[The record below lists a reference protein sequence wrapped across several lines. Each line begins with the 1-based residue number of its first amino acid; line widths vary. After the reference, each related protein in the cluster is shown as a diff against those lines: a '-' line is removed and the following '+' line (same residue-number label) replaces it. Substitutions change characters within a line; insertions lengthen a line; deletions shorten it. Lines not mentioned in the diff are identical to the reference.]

1 MSRLLDDKEIGLI
14 RRFFDFDLS
23 EKELNQFQDRLE
35 KDHTFANEVDN
46 YETAYNAVDQLIISN
61 KGENSSVSEV
71 KKSQLTKVKSTKR
84 NPMGWAIAAM
94 LVLGLVFGGY
104 YMTTG
109 TSNEIDERV
118 FAQAD
123 EYTRMMS
130 DDILRGET
138 TPNASTST
146 EEQRLKDIVST
157 YTKDNTAT
165 TVTSLQEYINS
176 IDNPVNKEL
185 AEWWLANVY
194 LQNNDIE
201 NARIT
206 LEKIKDNPNYNS
218 GKKATSF
225 LEQL

>member
-23 EKELNQFQDRLE
+23 EKELEQFQDRLE
-35 KDHTFANEVDN
+35 KDNAFAKEVDN
-46 YETAYNAVDQLIISN
+46 YEVAYQTVDQLIIDNRGNDGPISQSKKKN
-61 KGENSSVSEV
+61 LAKVS
-71 KKSQLTKVKSTKR
+71 KR
-84 NPMGWAIAAM
+84 SPMRWAIAAM
-94 LVLGLVFGGY
+94 LVLGLAFAGY
-104 YMTTG
+104 YMTSG
-109 TSNEIDERV
+109 TTSGGIDEQV

-138 TPNASTST
+138 SSNPSASS
-146 EEQRLKDIVST
+146 EEQQLKDIVSN
-157 YTKDNTAT
+157 YTIDNSIT
-165 TVTSLQEYINS
+165 TVISLQEYIKS
-176 IDNPVNKEL
+176 INNPVNKEL

-194 LQNNDIE
+194 LQNKDID

-206 LEKIKDNPNYNS
+206 LEKIKDNPSYNS
-218 GKKATSF
+218 GKKAASF